1 MIQLGWLAGVLRAV
15 TSTDRVTPPTDLEIA
30 TAREGGCETHLM
42 RPEIENFRLGSAL
55 VFEAFSSKQA
65 WLV

>member
-30 TAREGGCETHLM
+30 TAR
-42 RPEIENFRLGSAL
+42 
-55 VFEAFSSKQA
+55 
-65 WLV
+65 